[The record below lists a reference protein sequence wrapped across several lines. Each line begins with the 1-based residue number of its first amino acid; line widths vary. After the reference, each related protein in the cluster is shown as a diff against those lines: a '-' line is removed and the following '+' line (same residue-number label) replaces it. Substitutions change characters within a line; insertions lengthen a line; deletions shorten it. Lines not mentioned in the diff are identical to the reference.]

1 MAAQDKAA
9 PGPGRTGK
17 LAAKREPSLG
27 NFLIEARKQRGLSAD
42 NVVRQTKVPAHY
54 VHMIENDD
62 YGLIADQLY
71 LLPFL
76 RRYATFIGLDSEEI
90 ATRFIREVQRTEGSV
105 SRMSEPIPVIERT
118 VRRTWSVV
126 VLSVAATLVIVAAAY
141 VALERHRHRLAAA
154 SEPTASTSASMGV
167 TAGPGAPPESS
178 AGIASPAAISS
189 PAAVAVPAESEGTN
203 PPGASAPPAAND
215 PGNDQN

>member
-1 MAAQDKAA
+1 VAAQDKAA
-9 PGPGRTGK
+9 PGSGRTGK
-17 LAAKREPSLG
+17 LGAKREPSLG

-42 NVVRQTKVPAHY
+42 DVVRQTKVPAHY

-90 ATRFIREVQRTEGSV
+90 ATLFIREVQRTEGSV

-126 VLSVAATLVIVAAAY
+126 ALSVAATLVIVAAAY

-178 AGIASPAAISS
+178 AGIASPAA
-189 PAAVAVPAESEGTN
+189 VAVPAESEGTK
-203 PPGASAPPAAND
+203 PPGPSAPPAAND